1 MWLKLYIEKMIAII
15 QDQFEYNIAN
25 HIIRFLEHPTAHMMK
40 EKLELDRLADEEDF
54 VFGADTETDDEMDR
68 ADYEDFFR
76 NEMSSDEEDEDSEAA
91 ASRAEYRNFYW
102 NQVLSADHEVAR
114 NARELVRAR
123 E

>member
-1 MWLKLYIEKMIAII
+1 MIAII
-15 QDQFEYNIAN
+15 QDKFEYNIAN
-25 HIIRFLEHPTAHMMK
+25 HIIRFLEHPTAHMIK
-40 EKLELDRLADEEDF
+40 EKLELDRLADEEDI
-54 VFGADTETDDEMDR
+54 VSGADTETDDEMDR
-68 ADYEDFFR
+68 VDYEELLR

-91 ASRAEYRNFYW
+91 ASRAEHRNFYW

>member
-1 MWLKLYIEKMIAII
+1 MIAII
-15 QDQFEYNIAN
+15 QEQFEPNTAN
-25 HIIRFLEHPTAHMMK
+25 LITRFLEHPTAHMMK

-54 VFGADTETDDEMDR
+54 VSGADTETDDEMDR

-91 ASRAEYRNFYW
+91 ASRDEHRNFYW